1 MRKRKRK
8 LCRTKKLRGENI
20 FIKNDL
26 SQEERKEQDK
36 INRWAKEQRGEGIEI
51 KIGFGRVKVKGIRKN
66 WTEINQEAETEEE
79 KRKKVKG

>member
-1 MRKRKRK
+1 MGE
-8 LCRTKKLRGENI
+8 RTKRGRD
-20 FIKNDL
+20 IK
-26 SQEERKEQDK
+26 
-36 INRWAKEQRGEGIEI
+36 I